1 MAPTEILAHQHFEG
15 LRKSFA
21 AHGIRVGFLSGS
33 LKASEKRKILEQL
46 KDGQID
52 ILVGTH
58 AVIQPEVEFARLG
71 LVITD
76 EQHRFGVNQRIRL
89 RKRAKS

>member
-33 LKASEKRKILEQL
+33 LKASEKREILEQL

-52 ILVGTH
+52 ILVGAH
-58 AVIQPEVEFARLG
+58 ASDTARKWSLPGLG
-71 LVITD
+71 ACD
-76 EQHRFGVNQRIRL
+76 HR
-89 RKRAKS
+89 